1 MIVDLVAQLL
11 VSDDKLQC
19 SRSRPRGHRLRSR
32 RRRLSRHPAGEHGR
46 RSAARRLRRQIR
58 CQKPRDP
65 LRAPFRLISGISTL
79 PSDPAETIHENLNRQ
94 AAVMIQIET
103 VEAIDNLDAILTECP
118 EIDCVWPGLLDLRVS
133 MDLAS
138 PPNPGALEPDFVRA
152 MAKFESILQKHDK
165 PRSGLAMGPPA
176 AQKKQAQNN
185 SLSFLGVDALAL
197 RGLADIIPVARQMFP
212 AERKMQDVK
221 SEAPPPQVNGN
232 GVAKD
237 AKHEAAPLVNGHSD
251 LKAVKQEAP
260 LVNGHSDLK
269 AAA

>member
-1 MIVDLVAQLL
+1 
-11 VSDDKLQC
+11 
-19 SRSRPRGHRLRSR
+19 
-32 RRRLSRHPAGEHGR
+32 
-46 RSAARRLRRQIR
+46 
-58 CQKPRDP
+58 
-65 LRAPFRLISGISTL
+65 
-79 PSDPAETIHENLNRQ
+79 
-94 AAVMIQIET
+94 MIQIET

-133 MDLAS
+133 MDLVS
-138 PPNPGALEPDFVRA
+138 PPNPGALEPEFIQA
-152 MAKFESILQKHDK
+152 MAKFESILKKHDK

-221 SEAPPPQVNGN
+221 QEPHVNGN
-232 GVAKD
+232 GVLKD
-237 AKHEAAPLVNGHSD
+237 AKQETLVNGHSD
-251 LKAVKQEAP
+251 LKAAKQEAP

-269 AAA
+269 AVA

>member
-1 MIVDLVAQLL
+1 MNSSVPGHDHAAIGYALDAGASVVIPQVNTVAEARHV
-11 VSDDKLQC
+11 VSAAKYGAKN
-19 SRSRPRGHRLRSR
+19 RGT
-32 RRRLSRHPAGEHGR
+32 
-46 RSAARRLRRQIR
+46 RSA
-58 CQKPRDP
+58 P
-65 LRAPFRLISGISTL
+65 PFRLISGISTL

-221 SEAPPPQVNGN
+221 SEATPPPQVNGN

-237 AKHEAAPLVNGHSD
+237 VKHEAAPLVNGHSD

>member
-1 MIVDLVAQLL
+1 MNSSVPGHDHAAIGYALDAGASVVIPQVNTVAEARHV
-11 VSDDKLQC
+11 VSAAKYGAKN
-19 SRSRPRGHRLRSR
+19 RGT
-32 RRRLSRHPAGEHGR
+32 
-46 RSAARRLRRQIR
+46 RSA
-58 CQKPRDP
+58 P
-65 LRAPFRLISGISTL
+65 PFRLISGISTF

-133 MDLAS
+133 MDLPS
-138 PPNPGALEPDFVRA
+138 PPIPGRPLEPEFAQA
-152 MAKFESILQKHDK
+152 MAKFESILKKHDK

-212 AERKMQDVK
+212 AERKMQDTP
-221 SEAPPPQVNGN
+221 APPPQVNGN
-232 GVAKD
+232 SNGVAKD
-237 AKHEAAPLVNGHSD
+237 VKQEAAPLVNGHSD
-251 LKAVKQEAP
+251 LKAVKQEAAP
-260 LVNGHSDLK
+260 LVNGHTDLK